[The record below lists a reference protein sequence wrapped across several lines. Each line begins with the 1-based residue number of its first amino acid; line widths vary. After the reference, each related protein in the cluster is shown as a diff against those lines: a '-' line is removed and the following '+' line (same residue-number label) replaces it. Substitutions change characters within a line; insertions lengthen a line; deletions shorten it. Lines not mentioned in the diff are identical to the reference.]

1 MRQINSL
8 QFYLMNNMKR
18 GFFLSLVFSSWAIA
32 SLAQVQPTDTNY
44 MVSLH
49 TGYAHNLTYGSYANF
64 DLDAYLPIHQHFDMQ
79 VNLRTST
86 ANSHSLGVQL
96 RPKFALPVG
105 ELYIV
110 DRLMMRFV
118 ARDEFNEFLHAISLG
133 YMMEY
138 VNVQVGVYTRVIQ
151 PLPYIPR
158 SEDELICEPF
168 DVLYRVE
175 AFVRPRTSPWN
186 ISLALSNVDNYQ
198 IERMWQPVFYLG
210 GWYDINEH
218 WRVRLSGK
226 MKLAGMFHLNAHY
239 YASEFRVGAEYRF

>member
-1 MRQINSL
+1 MRKINSL

-32 SLAQVQPTDTNY
+32 SVAQVQPTDTTY
-44 MVSLH
+44 KISLH
-49 TGYAHNLTYGSYANF
+49 AGYAHNLTYGSYANF
-64 DLDAYLPIHQHFDMQ
+64 DVDAYLPIHQYFDMQ
-79 VNLRTST
+79 ANLRTST

-105 ELYIV
+105 ELYIE
-110 DRLMMRFV
+110 DRLMMRFI

-138 VNVQVGVYTRVIQ
+138 VNVQVGLYTRVIQ
-151 PLPYIPR
+151 PLPYTR
-158 SEDELICEPF
+158 NSGDELICEPF

-186 ISLALSNVDNYQ
+186 ISLALANVDNYQ
-198 IERMWQPVFYLG
+198 VERMWQPVFYLG

-218 WRVRLSGK
+218 WRVRMSGK
-226 MKLAGMFHLNAHY
+226 LKLAGMFHLNAHY
-239 YASEFRVGAEYRF
+239 YASEVRVGAEYRF

>member
-1 MRQINSL
+1 
-8 QFYLMNNMKR
+8 MKCR
-18 GFFLSLVFSSWAIA
+18 LFAVLVLSFCALA
-32 SLAQVQPTDTNY
+32 SVAQVQPTDTTY
-44 MVSLH
+44 KISLH

-64 DLDAYLPIHQHFDMQ
+64 DIDAYLPINQHFDMQ
-79 VNLRTST
+79 ANLRTST
-86 ANSHSLGVQL
+86 ANSHSLGLQL

-105 ELYIV
+105 ELYIE
-110 DRLMMRFV
+110 DRLMMRLV

-133 YMMEY
+133 YMMEH
-138 VNVQVGVYTRVIQ
+138 VNVQVGVYTRIIQ
-151 PLPYIPR
+151 ATPYVSQ
-158 SEDELICEPF
+158 SEDEVICEPY

-186 ISLALSNVDNYQ
+186 ISLALSNGDNYQ

-218 WRVRLSGK
+218 WRVRMSGK

-239 YASEFRVGAEYRF
+239 YASELRVGAEYRF